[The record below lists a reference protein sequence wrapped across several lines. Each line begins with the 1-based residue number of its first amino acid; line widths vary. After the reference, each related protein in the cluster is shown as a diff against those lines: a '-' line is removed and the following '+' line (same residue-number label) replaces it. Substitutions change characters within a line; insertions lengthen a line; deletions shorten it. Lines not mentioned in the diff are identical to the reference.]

1 MSTEPTSSSSQI
13 LNCPPQAA
21 TQRGDLIL
29 DTVFINGLTAAT
41 TIGVYDHERDITQNL
56 IIDLE
61 LGCDTKKAGL
71 SDLFEDALDYDAIS
85 RRAVSFVE
93 QTSYFLIESV
103 AEQLSKILL
112 DEFPIMELKLK
123 ITKPGA
129 VDIADAVGVIIKRKK
144 N

>member
-1 MSTEPTSSSSQI
+1 MDI
-13 LNCPPQAA
+13 
-21 TQRGDLIL
+21 
-29 DTVFINGLTAAT
+29 VFISGLTAAT
-41 TIGVYDHERDITQNL
+41 TIGVYNHERDITQNL

-61 LGCDTKKAGL
+61 LGCDTKKAGF

-85 RRAVSFVE
+85 RRAQSFVE
-93 QTSYFLIESV
+93 QTNYYLIESV

-112 DEFPIMELKLK
+112 DEFPILELTLK

>member
-1 MSTEPTSSSSQI
+1 MDI
-13 LNCPPQAA
+13 
-21 TQRGDLIL
+21 
-29 DTVFINGLTAAT
+29 VFISGLTAAA
-41 TIGVYDHERDITQNL
+41 TIGVYNHERDITQKL

-85 RRAVSFVE
+85 RRAQSFVE
-93 QTSYFLIESV
+93 QTSYYLIESV

-112 DEFPIMELKLK
+112 DEFPILELTLK

>member
-1 MSTEPTSSSSQI
+1 MDI
-13 LNCPPQAA
+13 
-21 TQRGDLIL
+21 
-29 DTVFINGLTAAT
+29 VFISGLTAAT
-41 TIGVYDHERDITQNL
+41 TIGVYNHERDITQNL

-61 LGCDTKKAGL
+61 LGCDTKKAGF

-85 RRAVSFVE
+85 RRAQSFVE
-93 QTSYFLIESV
+93 QTNYYLIESV

-112 DEFPIMELKLK
+112 DEFPILELTLK

-129 VDIADAVGVIIKRKK
+129 VDIAGAVGVIIKRKK